1 MKFGIAKD
9 IRSEVRECTPDL
21 LNQALDSPQVAKVCA
36 EIEDALEKFRRGE
49 IAKDEYETMKGQLKK
64 RLPIL
69 TPHATF
75 PNGRRKNDEAIPSG
89 LSIYDLDHIENPR
102 AKWEEIE
109 ARKGE
114 LGILF
119 AHITP
124 STEGLRLVFVMPQGM
139 DLAQAQAWMASQL
152 GDKQYD
158 ACVKDYARCSFVVP
172 RDYILYMNA
181 DGLFNSPQST
191 PSTTEINVI
200 QTTEGRK
207 NLKGTAQPKMDAPE
221 ILRRNAPL
229 DDKIK
234 EEKEKLCDTPCD
246 SVVNNYPQAYEE
258 IPYETIVETLEEQ
271 MGGQPEHGSRNTFIF
286 SMACHLRY
294 VCNDDADWISQILPT
309 YGEARDKWMASIRS
323 ACNRNQTKA
332 MPRIMKRT
340 LNICKQRE
348 AEENSSLTTHN
359 SELNSPPAMP
369 KRLPPLI
376 KLLVSRTPRIY
387 QPAVA
392 HAVFP
397 ALGAHLWKTHFRYI
411 DNVLHEA
418 TLMNVLMGET
428 GAGKNCISE
437 PINFILKDIRQRDRD
452 NLQREKEWKVEMQTK
467 GANKDKRQRPEAL
480 VIQETDPDMTNA
492 AFVQRLADA
501 EERFLYTKMN
511 EIDQF
516 DALKTS
522 ANKKA
527 HFQIMCLAFDPGNV
541 YGQTRVGT
549 GSVSE
554 RVCIRFNWNAS
565 TTIRKGQAYFRSVLT
580 DGPISRINFCTI
592 PQREIGSEMPVYGTY
607 DAAFEEE
614 LRPYIE
620 RLNKARGIVECRQ
633 AHVLAKKLVEECAD
647 FARLSQSRVYENLSF
662 RGNVIAFLKAM
673 VLYVAHD
680 GKWDKS
686 IEDFVRWSLQY
697 DLWCKMR
704 FFGDAI
710 EAQEE
715 KEGAVPTKGPQN
727 LLDLLPEIFSREDAS
742 AMRHRMGIR
751 NDSLKQMLSNWKQRG
766 YIELYGE
773 EMKRSEANRQRYI
786 KTAQYLKKHPQR
798 NLESNQY
805 SVNS

>member
-36 EIEDALEKFRRGE
+36 EIEDALERFRRGE
-49 IAKDEYETMKGQLKK
+49 IAKEEYETLKGQLKK
-64 RLPIL
+64 RLPIF
-69 TPHATF
+69 TFHATF
-75 PNGRRKNDEAIPSG
+75 PNGRRKNDDAIPSG
-89 LSIYDLDHIENPR
+89 LSIYDLDHISNPR
-102 AKWEEIE
+102 EKWAEIE
-109 ARKGE
+109 ARKEE
-114 LGILF
+114 LGILL
-119 AHITP
+119 AHISP
-124 STEGLRLVFVMPQGM
+124 SLEGLRLVFVMPQGM

-152 GDKQYD
+152 GDAQYD
-158 ACVKDYARCSFVVP
+158 SCVKDYARCSFVVP
-172 RDYILYMNA
+172 REYVLHLDA
-181 DGLFNSPQST
+181 DGLFAPQSNT
-191 PSTTEINVI
+191 ESHGDNNNHSDGVSALQSKTESYKEKIKNSVELRVLGGEKSYPST
-200 QTTEGRK
+200 
-207 NLKGTAQPKMDAPE
+207 
-221 ILRRNAPL
+221 
-229 DDKIK
+229 
-234 EEKEKLCDTPCD
+234 
-246 SVVNNYPQAYEE
+246 YED

-271 MGGQPEHGSRNTFIF
+271 MGGQPEHGSRNIFIF

-323 ACNRNQTKA
+323 ACNRNQTKT

-340 LNICKQRE
+340 LAICRQRE
-348 AEENSSLTTHN
+348 AENASLTTHH
-359 SELNSPPAMP
+359 SELNAPPPMP

-467 GANKDKRQRPEAL
+467 GANKDKRQRPEGL

-522 ANKKA
+522 SNKKA

-607 DAAFEEE
+607 DAGFEEE

-620 RLNKARGIVECRQ
+620 RLNKARGTIECRQ
-633 AHVLAKKLVEECAD
+633 AHVLAKKLVEECAE

-686 IEDFVRWSLQY
+686 IEEFVRWSLQY

-715 KEGAVPTKGPQN
+715 REGAVPTKGPQN

-742 AMRHRMGIR
+742 AMRHKMGIR

-773 EMKRSEANRQRYI
+773 EVKRSEASRQRYI

-798 NLESNQY
+798 NMESTQY
-805 SVNS
+805 SVNN

>member
-36 EIEDALEKFRRGE
+36 EIEDTLEKFRRGE
-49 IAKDEYETMKGQLKK
+49 IAKEEYETLKGQLKK
-64 RLPIL
+64 RLPIF
-69 TPHATF
+69 TFHATF
-75 PNGRRKNDEAIPSG
+75 PNGRRKNDDAIPSG
-89 LSIYDLDHIENPR
+89 LSIYDLDHINNPR
-102 AKWEEIE
+102 EKWAEIE
-109 ARKGE
+109 ARKEE
-114 LGILF
+114 LGILL
-119 AHITP
+119 AHISP
-124 STEGLRLVFVMPQGM
+124 SLEGLRLVFVMPKGM

-172 RDYILYMNA
+172 REYVLHLDADGFFSPQISQIDTDEKLIPA
-181 DGLFNSPQST
+181 DGLHEENN
-191 PSTTEINVI
+191 I
-200 QTTEGRK
+200 K
-207 NLKGTAQPKMDAPE
+207 N
-221 ILRRNAPL
+221 N
-229 DDKIK
+229 
-234 EEKEKLCDTPCD
+234 PCESVK
-246 SVVNNYPQAYEE
+246 SVVQNYPQTYED
-258 IPYETIVETLEEQ
+258 IPYETIVEALEEQ
-271 MGGQPEHGSRNTFIF
+271 MGGQPEHGSRNIFIF

-323 ACNRNQTKA
+323 ACKRNQTKT

-340 LNICKQRE
+340 LAICRQRE
-348 AEENSSLTTHN
+348 AENASLTTHH
-359 SELNSPPAMP
+359 SELNAPPPMP

-452 NLQREKEWKVEMQTK
+452 NLHREKEWKVEMQTK
-467 GANKDKRQRPEAL
+467 GANKDKRQRPEGL

-522 ANKKA
+522 SNKKA

-607 DAAFEEE
+607 DAGFEEE

-620 RLNKARGIVECRQ
+620 RLNKARGTIECRQ
-633 AHVLAKKLVEECAD
+633 AHVLAKKLVEECAE

-686 IEDFVRWSLQY
+686 IEEFVRWSLQY

-715 KEGAVPTKGPQN
+715 RDGAVPTKGPQN

-742 AMRHRMGIR
+742 AMRHKMGIR

-773 EMKRSEANRQRYI
+773 EVKRSEASRQRYI

-798 NLESNQY
+798 
-805 SVNS
+805 